1 MVRMGYDDNIIDKSI
16 IVLITSISG
25 TLIIILMYCFR
36 RPTSVLKYLIKPAYS
51 TRRPKMGSVG
61 KRQIDTASWG
71 LCREWSLENSSN
83 IDRVVGAWLFSHA
96 DVRFKTNM
104 LKLIHW
110 YKFYFYLFIYF
121 NFCSDN
127 TYWYRI

>member
-1 MVRMGYDDNIIDKSI
+1 MGYDDNIIDKSI

-25 TLIIILMYCFR
+25 TLIIIN
-36 RPTSVLKYLIKPAYS
+36 VLFSSAYFS
-51 TRRPKMGSVG
+51 FKVFNKARIFYPQPKMGSVG

-83 IDRVVGAWLFSHA
+83 IDRVVEAWLFSHA
-96 DVRFKTNM
+96 DVRLKANM

-110 YKFYFYLFIYF
+110 CKFYFYLFFYF